1 MKGKI
6 VAVPFPYTDLKGAK
20 VRPAL
25 VVYDGH
31 EDVIV
36 AFISSKIPADLLDI
50 HVLLTRE
57 MPGFSLSGLK
67 KDSVIQLNKL
77 ATINKSLIEGEFGE
91 IDSGIKK
98 DVRRILVE
106 IFNR

>member
-1 MKGKI
+1 MRKI
-6 VAVPFPYTDLKGAK
+6 LQLK
-20 VRPAL
+20 
-25 VVYDGH
+25 
-31 EDVIV
+31 EDVRDV
-36 AFISSKIPADLLDI
+36 GSKIPADLLDI

-77 ATINKSLIEGEFGE
+77 ATINKSLIKGEFGE

>member
-1 MKGKI
+1 
-6 VAVPFPYTDLKGAK
+6 
-20 VRPAL
+20 
-25 VVYDGH
+25 
-31 EDVIV
+31 
-36 AFISSKIPADLLDI
+36 
-50 HVLLTRE
+50 